1 MVGVKL
7 MRFTFRVKE
16 SIDVS
21 FGLMQGLQITIP
33 DFETCPGCP
42 GKRLICPR
50 F

>member
-7 MRFTFRVKE
+7 GRFTFRVKE
-16 SIDVS
+16 SIDVR

-33 DFETCPGCP
+33 DFLKE
-42 GKRLICPR
+42 IDW